1 MSACPFCDRITD
13 GDYDGRSADY
23 AAVHFRPLS
32 PVTEGHR
39 LVVPVRHVTDA
50 LEQPHITGNTM
61 TYAAR
66 VAELLSLAPCNLITS
81 VGAAASQTVLHL
93 HIHIVP
99 REPGDGL
106 LLPWPQHAHAT

>member
-13 GDYDGRSADY
+13 GDYDDRSADY
-23 AAVHFRPLS
+23 AAVHFRPLN

-39 LVVPVRHVTDA
+39 LVVPLRHVTDA
-50 LEQPHITGNTM
+50 LEQPYITGLTM

-81 VGAAASQTVLHL
+81 VGAAATQTVPHL
-93 HIHIVP
+93 HIHLVP
-99 REPGDGL
+99 RRIGDGL
-106 LLPWPQHAHAT
+106 HLPWTGQVTP